1 MARSTRSGNGSTA
14 PEASGNGAMPP
25 DIDAARNVLA
35 TGLHQGHRLLQWLTR
50 AQALQA
56 DALKAWET
64 ALDTAASQAEQAAA
78 WDELFA
84 LQRDL
89 MREGLARM
97 TNSETALLSSW
108 LELQGEFAQ
117 QMQDRSGELTRKLW
131 SGASHEESAPAGAAL
146 TPTAWLEQSQA
157 ALQAMLRPWGAMA
170 GATQGR

>member
-1 MARSTRSGNGSTA
+1 MARSTRPGNGSTA
-14 PEASGNGAMPP
+14 PQASGNDAMPP
-25 DIDAARNVLA
+25 DIDTARNVVA

-56 DALKAWET
+56 DALKAWES

-89 MREGLARM
+89 VREGLARV

-117 QMQDRSGELTRKLW
+117 QMQDRSGELTRKFLN
-131 SGASHEESAPAGAAL
+131 GGSHDAPASAAAAL
-146 TPTAWLEQSQA
+146 APAAWFEQSQA

-170 GATQGR
+170 GATQGS